1 MWPIKEVIQA
11 ARHTN
16 SVVLWLIHSTFDMQM
31 QTKARSLV
39 NCSLLTNNTQK
50 LWQSLGNVI
59 AAPSSNR
66 GERAD
71 IIDSHMAFLLTHI
84 TVPYCSGHLLT
95 RSVMAAAMHSDVNDV
110 LMCDITYYLLWSL
123 GLVDGGGGGK

>member
-1 MWPIKEVIQA
+1 M
-11 ARHTN
+11 
-16 SVVLWLIHSTFDMQM
+16 
-31 QTKARSLV
+31 
-39 NCSLLTNNTQK
+39 LL
-50 LWQSLGNVI
+50 QSP

-95 RSVMAAAMHSDVNDV
+95 RSVKAAAAMHSDVNDV

>member
-1 MWPIKEVIQA
+1 M
-11 ARHTN
+11 
-16 SVVLWLIHSTFDMQM
+16 
-31 QTKARSLV
+31 
-39 NCSLLTNNTQK
+39 LL
-50 LWQSLGNVI
+50 QSP

-95 RSVMAAAMHSDVNDV
+95 RSVKAAAAMHSDVNDV
-110 LMCDITYYLLWSL
+110 LMCVI
-123 GLVDGGGGGK
+123 

>member
-1 MWPIKEVIQA
+1 M
-11 ARHTN
+11 
-16 SVVLWLIHSTFDMQM
+16 IHSTFDMQM

-84 TVPYCSGHLLT
+84 NVPYCSGHLLT

-123 GLVDGGGGGK
+123 GLVDGGGK